1 MSRSQTS
8 SQKKKIVWI
17 SSLILDIHLHKTS
30 RIEILRGLA
39 KRGHEVFLVASYSSQ
54 RSLHELTDVCM
65 ISIPLRYVPFLSTI
79 AYVLL
84 LSIYLPFFFL
94 YMKPDFVIVEPHVA
108 ILGLTPTLLFLRSK
122 RPKIVL
128 DIRSTPV
135 GIFGIGGYFKTLLFN
150 IAIYTAKKFFQGI
163 TIITPLM
170 KKEVCEN
177 YNINSRF
184 VGVWTSG
191 VSTTTFT
198 PEIYPGTEI
207 RKKFG
212 LMDKFVIFHH
222 GVFGKER
229 GITETVKAVETLK
242 GRYPNLVLFLLGRS
256 WRAFN
261 PENVI
266 RELGVQNMVIVHD
279 SVSYVEVPKYIAM
292 CDVGIVP
299 LPSLSDWRHQCPL
312 NLLEYLA
319 MKKVV
324 IATDIPANREVLG
337 KSKCGIYASTADPK
351 EIAAAIV
358 YAYNNKG
365 MLRKWGDYGRM
376 IVEKRYSWDKV
387 ADDFEAYL
395 LQL

>member
-1 MSRSQTS
+1 
-8 SQKKKIVWI
+8 
-17 SSLILDIHLHKTS
+17 
-30 RIEILRGLA
+30 
-39 KRGHEVFLVASYSSQ
+39 
-54 RSLHELTDVCM
+54 
-65 ISIPLRYVPFLSTI
+65 
-79 AYVLL
+79 
-84 LSIYLPFFFL
+84 
-94 YMKPDFVIVEPHVA
+94 
-108 ILGLTPTLLFLRSK
+108 
-122 RPKIVL
+122 
-128 DIRSTPV
+128 V
-135 GIFGIGGYFKTLLFN
+135 GIIGISGYFKTLFFN
-150 IAIYTAKKFFQGI
+150 IALYAAKKFFQGI

-170 KKEVCEN
+170 KKEVCQN
-177 YNINSRF
+177 YDINSRF

-191 VSTTTFT
+191 VSTTTFR
-198 PEIYPGTEI
+198 PEIYPGTEM

-212 LMDKFVIFHH
+212 LKDKFVIFHH
-222 GVFGKER
+222 GVFAEER
-229 GITETVKAVETLK
+229 GIIETIKAIETLRS
-242 GRYPNLVLFLLGRS
+242 RYPNFVLFLLGKR
-256 WRAFN
+256 WHAFN
-261 PENVI
+261 PESII
-266 RELGVQNMVIVHD
+266 RKLDIQDMVIVHD
-279 SVSYVEVPKYIAM
+279 SVSYIEVPNYIAM

-337 KSKCGIYASTADPK
+337 KSECGIYASTADPK

-358 YAYNNKG
+358 YAYNNKR